1 MPVSV
6 RLSTSVVLALL
17 VAAVAGS
24 AAAQAPAFDR
34 AIRASAALE
43 LTAQR
48 VTAPEPVTL
57 APALARSMAVKS
69 SKSQKSMGETL
80 MIVGGGAVLAGA
92 LIGGDGGTLLIVG
105 GFGCAGYGYY
115 LYQK

>member
-1 MPVSV
+1 MPDS
-6 RLSTSVVLALL
+6 LSPARVAVLALL
-17 VAAVAGS
+17 VAALARD
-24 AAAQAPAFDR
+24 AAAQAPMFDR
-34 AIRASAALE
+34 AIRASAALD
-43 LTAQR
+43 LTARR
-48 VTAPEPVTL
+48 VAAPQPVTF
-57 APALARSMAVKS
+57 APALARSIAIKS
-69 SKSQKSMGETL
+69 NKSRKSMGETL